1 MGLWIRPVQFQN
13 SGSATYPT
21 TPLVDSRCGDE
32 RSPLSPTAA
41 LLALG
46 ALLGPTTAA
55 QGRSAAMPF
64 MIGDVWRG
72 FLSSCHQSE
81 VHYERSFR
89 TFPFDLSIQKVNAG
103 GVVHVTFVSHYDKTE
118 YRMKGIYNES
128 VYRLFLRPEHS
139 DISSAGWKPC
149 DAEAFLSHDFSTL
162 AGVSLCAD
170 HGECDAGGGEFVL
183 RHDRTR
189 FRVAGAGHKHVDGVY
204 SSLAPG
210 HSILETETYAG
221 APVYAQDECAH
232 GDDDYECGNYVLVH
246 KVHGQFG
253 FWWIVHARALAE
265 SDVGPLYSAW
275 SEDAYPPSTGWRPH
289 TWDDAPAPDV
299 SPVVTSLSPTRRS
312 AACTCARAPRATR
325 AARRRRGRRRRVA
338 LVDAARALDRRAAVG
353 ARARRQAAQEHRR
366 PGRRPAIP
374 LTSAARARYGGRATG
389 GRWGGGARA
398 ARAAAA
404 GGGCVMRMTRACPAA
419 LGARTLRDLGLF

>member
-1 MGLWIRPVQFQN
+1 MWR
-13 SGSATYPT
+13 
-21 TPLVDSRCGDE
+21 R

-81 VHYERSFR
+81 VHQEREFR
-89 TFPFDLSIQKVNAG
+89 TFPFDLTIQKTNAPL

-265 SDVGPLYSAW
+265 ESDVGPLYSAW

-299 SPVVTSLSPTRRS
+299 SPVVTSLYADSPLDGVHL
-312 AACTCARAPRATR
+312 RAN
-325 AARRRRGRRRRVA
+325 AARHA
-338 LVDAARALDRRAAVG
+338 
-353 ARARRQAAQEHRR
+353 
-366 PGRRPAIP
+366 
-374 LTSAARARYGGRATG
+374 GGG
-389 GRWGGGARA
+389 GGGGA
-398 ARAAAA
+398 AAAA
-404 GGGCVMRMTRACPAA
+404 ASRSSTPLVLSIGALLWVLVLVVKRRKSAVGPGGGRRF
-419 LGARTLRDLGLF
+419 R

>member
-1 MGLWIRPVQFQN
+1 MHQ
-13 SGSATYPT
+13 
-21 TPLVDSRCGDE
+21 E
-32 RSPLSPTAA
+32 R
-41 LLALG
+41 
-46 ALLGPTTAA
+46 
-55 QGRSAAMPF
+55 
-64 MIGDVWRG
+64 
-72 FLSSCHQSE
+72 E
-81 VHYERSFR
+81 FR
-89 TFPFDLSIQKVNAG
+89 TFPFDLTIQKTNAPL

-265 SDVGPLYSAW
+265 ESDVGPLYSAW

-299 SPVVTSLSPTRRS
+299 SPVVTSLCRL
-312 AACTCARAPRATR
+312 
-325 AARRRRGRRRRVA
+325 AARRRAPARERRAPRGQRRRRRGRRRVA

-353 ARARRQAAQEHRR
+353 ARARRQAAQGAPSARAAA
-366 PGRRPAIP
+366 GDSADV
-374 LTSAARARYGGRATG
+374 AARAWRGARERRC
-389 GRWGGGARA
+389 GRWGGGSARSGEGRRR
-398 ARAAAA
+398 RAV
-404 GGGCVMRMTRACPAA
+404 GVVMRNEARCAHGCPAA
-419 LGARTLRDLGLF
+419 LGARND

>member
-1 MGLWIRPVQFQN
+1 MWR
-13 SGSATYPT
+13 
-21 TPLVDSRCGDE
+21 R

-81 VHYERSFR
+81 VHQEREFR
-89 TFPFDLSIQKVNAG
+89 TFPFDLTIQKTNAPL

-265 SDVGPLYSAW
+265 ESDVGPLYSAW

-299 SPVVTSLSPTRRS
+299 SPVVTSLYADSPLDGVHL
-312 AACTCARAPRATR
+312 RA
-325 AARRRRGRRRRVA
+325 
-338 LVDAARALDRRAAVG
+338 
-353 ARARRQAAQEHRR
+353 
-366 PGRRPAIP
+366 
-374 LTSAARARYGGRATG
+374 SAARHAGSGAGGAAATAASRSSTPLVLSIGALLWVLVLVVKRRKSTVGPGGGR
-389 GRWGGGARA
+389 RFR
-398 ARAAAA
+398 
-404 GGGCVMRMTRACPAA
+404 
-419 LGARTLRDLGLF
+419 